1 MFSKFFINR
10 PIFSTVIS
18 LLISLA
24 GIVSITMLPIEQY
37 PDLTPPTVAVTASY
51 PGASPEVI
59 ANTVAAPIEQQV
71 NGVEDMLYMNST
83 SSSNGD
89 MNLTVSF
96 KVGTDPD
103 QAMINV
109 NNRVQGA
116 TATLPEDVRRYGIQ
130 VNKKSSA
137 ILQLIALYS
146 PNGHSDTTTIGNYAL
161 LNIVDDLKRIEGV
174 GDAQVMS
181 ANDYSIRI
189 WIKPDVLSQ
198 RGLSV
203 SDLVAAVQAQN
214 AQRAAG
220 KIGQPPLPVK
230 VDRTYAIIAPGR
242 LTDPKEFEEIILRAN
257 PDGTSLRLKDVARV
271 ELGSQTYEFNGSFNG
286 KPAVPV
292 GVYLSPGAN
301 AVATA
306 KAVDAHMKELAQ
318 SFPPDLDIAYTV
330 AYDTTLF
337 VSASIEEVIHT
348 LIEAMILVF
357 LVVYLFLK
365 DWRAT
370 LIPCLAVPVSIIGA
384 FAGMLLLGF
393 SINTLTLFGLVLAI
407 GMVVDDAIV
416 VIENVERIMHDEDL
430 PVKEATIKAMDEV
443 SGPVV
448 AIVLVLCSV
457 FVPVA
462 FMGGL
467 TGVMYQQF
475 AITIAV
481 SVVISGLVALTL
493 TPALCALLLKKQ
505 PHPTKGF
512 FYQFDRFFEK
522 VTKKYGSWVAFFIR
536 RLSVSGVLIGLLFL
550 ATFGLFKV
558 VPGSLLP
565 DEDQGIIMVAAQ
577 LDPSASLANSDAVAK
592 QLEEIVLAQPAVSQ
606 ELTFAG
612 FDLLSSTQKSNAVS
626 TFVALK
632 PWKER
637 QGKGMSST
645 DVVGKIYAES
655 LFKVPGAVVMPFNP
669 PPIMGMSTTGG
680 LEGYIQNRGS
690 GGSAALEAQTQKFI
704 EAAKK
709 RPELSSVSTTF
720 SAEVPQYS
728 MEVDEIKAQAM
739 GVSLTELYTTLQGTF
754 GTMYVNDFTYS
765 SRSFKVMMQAEGE
778 YRSRPEQIAGIYV
791 RSNTGA
797 MVPLST
803 LVTLTP
809 SLGPDVVERF
819 NVFPAAKIMAN
830 PAPGYSS
837 GDAIRAVEE
846 TAHETL
852 DSSFTLAWTGT
863 TYQEKIS
870 GSSSA
875 TALMLGMLVVFLI
888 LAAQYEKWSLP
899 IAVLLAVPFAIFGAL
914 AGTWVRGLSNDIY
927 FQIALVALVGLA
939 AKNAILIVEFAVLLK
954 EQGVDTAKAAIQA
967 AELRFRPIVMTS
979 LAFILGCVPLAIS
992 TGAGAASRHSIGT
1005 AVVFGM
1011 LAATAIA
1018 PLFIPLFFCLFDGW
1032 KNKGA
1037 VVAPDNEND
1046 ANKEV
1051 NL

>member
-146 PNGHSDTTTIGNYAL
+146 PNGYSDTTTIGNYAL

-271 ELGSQTYEFNGSFNG
+271 ELGSQTYEFNGSLNG
-286 KPAVPV
+286 NPAVPV

-318 SFPPDLDIAYTV
+318 TFPPDLDIAYTV

-522 VTKKYGSWVAFFIR
+522 ITKKYGSWVAFFIR

-565 DEDQGIIMVAAQ
+565 EEDQGIIMVAAQ

-637 QGKGMSST
+637 KGKGMSST

-720 SAEVPQYS
+720 SAAVPQYS

-739 GVSLTELYTTLQGTF
+739 GVSLSELYTTLQGTF

-778 YRSRPEQIAGIYV
+778 YRSRPEQISGIYV

-846 TAHETL
+846 TARETL

>member
-18 LLISLA
+18 LLILLA

-37 PDLTPPTVAVTASY
+37 PDLTPPTIAVTASY

-59 ANTVAAPIEQQV
+59 ANTVAAPLEQQV

-89 MNLTVSF
+89 MTLTVSF

-116 TATLPEDVRRYGIQ
+116 TATLPEDVRRYGIE
-130 VNKKSSA
+130 VNKKSSS

-146 PNGHSDTTTIGNYAL
+146 PGGQTDTTTIGNYAL
-161 LNIVDDLKRIEGV
+161 LNIVDDLKRLEGV
-174 GDAQVMS
+174 GDAQVMTS
-181 ANDYSIRI
+181 NDYSIRI

-203 SDLVAAVQAQN
+203 SDLVGAVQAQN

-220 KIGQPPLPVK
+220 KIGQPPLPVS
-230 VDRTYAIIAPGR
+230 VDRTYSIIAPGR
-242 LTDPKEFEEIILRAN
+242 LATPEEFENIILRAN
-257 PDGTSLRLKDVARV
+257 ADGTSLLLKDVARV
-271 ELGSQTYEFNGSFNG
+271 ELGSQTYEFNGSYNG
-286 KPAVPV
+286 KPAVPI

-306 KAVDAHMKELAQ
+306 KAVDAHMKTLAEN
-318 SFPPDLDIAYTV
+318 FPADLDMAYKV

-348 LIEAMILVF
+348 LVEAMILVF

-370 LIPCLAVPVSIIGA
+370 LIPCLAVPVSIVGA

-416 VIENVERIMHDEDL
+416 VIENVERIMHDEGL
-430 PVKEATIKAMDEV
+430 GVKEATIKAMEEV

-505 PHPTKGF
+505 DHPTKGF
-512 FYQFDRFFEK
+512 FYQFDQFFEK
-522 VTKKYGSWVAFFIR
+522 FTGKYTGWVSFFIR
-536 RLSVSGVLIGLLFL
+536 RVPVSAVIIALIFAGAL
-550 ATFGLFKV
+550 GLFKV

-565 DEDQGIIMVAAQ
+565 EEDQGMLMVVAQ
-577 LDPSASLANSDAVAK
+577 LDPSASLSSSTAVGD
-592 QLEEIVLAQPAVSQ
+592 QLEKILLSQPAVSQ
-606 ELTFAG
+606 ELTFSG
-612 FDLLSSTQKSNAVS
+612 FDLLSGTQKSNS
-626 TFVALK
+626 ISSFVALK
-632 PWKER
+632 PWKDR
-637 QGKGMSST
+637 KAKGMSST
-645 DVVGKIYAES
+645 DVVAKIYGEA
-655 LFKVPGAVVMPFNP
+655 LFKIPAALVMPFNP

-690 GGSAALEAQTQKFI
+690 GGSDELEKQVQAFI

-720 SAEVPQYS
+720 SAAVPQYT
-728 MEVDEIKAQAM
+728 MKVDEIKAQSM
-739 GVSLTELYTTLQGTF
+739 GVTLSELYSTLQGTF
-754 GTMYVNDFTYS
+754 GVTYVNDFTYS
-765 SRSFKVMMQAEGE
+765 GRSFKVMMQADGN
-778 YRSRPEQIAGIYV
+778 YRATPEQISGIYV
-791 RSNTGA
+791 RSSKGA

-809 SLGPDVVERF
+809 SLGPDMVERF
-819 NVFPAAKIMAN
+819 NVFPAAKIIAN

-846 TAHETL
+846 TAKSVLE
-852 DSSFTLAWTGT
+852 SNFTLAWTGT
-863 TYQEKIS
+863 TYQEQLA

-875 TALMLGMLVVFLI
+875 NALLLGMLVVFLI

-899 IAVLLAVPFAIFGAL
+899 VAVLLAVPFAIFGAL
-914 AGTWVRGLSNDIY
+914 LGTWARGLSNDIY

-954 EQGVDTAKAAIQA
+954 EQGLSAAEAAVQA
-967 AELRFRPIVMTS
+967 AKLRFRPIVMTS

-992 TGAGAASRHSIGT
+992 SGAGAASRHAIGT

-1011 LAATAIA
+1011 LAATCIA
-1018 PLFIPLFFCLFDGW
+1018 PLFIPLFFCWFTGKTKALAQG
-1032 KNKGA
+1032 
-1037 VVAPDNEND
+1037 ESLEH
-1046 ANKEV
+1046 KEEQI
-1051 NL
+1051 

>member
-146 PNGHSDTTTIGNYAL
+146 PNGYSDTTTIGNYAL

-318 SFPPDLDIAYTV
+318 TFPPDLDIAYTV

-522 VTKKYGSWVAFFIR
+522 ITKKYGSWVAFFIR
-536 RLSVSGVLIGLLFL
+536 RLSVSGILIGLLFL

-565 DEDQGIIMVAAQ
+565 EEDQGIIMVAAQ

-637 QGKGMSST
+637 KGKGMSST

-690 GGSAALEAQTQKFI
+690 GGSAAL
-704 EAAKK
+704 
-709 RPELSSVSTTF
+709 
-720 SAEVPQYS
+720 
-728 MEVDEIKAQAM
+728 QAM
-739 GVSLTELYTTLQGTF
+739 SGPAGGFFFAPQFDASFLRILQQSGYADIRNTANLTVSNSDSKSYELLFNPQLQNIEKTD
-754 GTMYVNDFTYS
+754 NDKTS
-765 SRSFKVMMQAEGE
+765 
-778 YRSRPEQIAGIYV
+778 
-791 RSNTGA
+791 
-797 MVPLST
+797 
-803 LVTLTP
+803 VTLSAISSLP
-809 SLGPDVVERF
+809 EGANQVYLKIINPVVNLHGGIPQAGYPANEAFSLGSYTPGDYAKRDGTLFFGYNVQTASVVERNNTGSELIETGTMQGNTLIELKREVILAQWDKDQEVEQTIGMPF
-819 NVFPAAKIMAN
+819 LAEIPVLKYLFSTTTTSREKTRFYMTVRAEMLNT
-830 PAPGYSS
+830 APGMN
-837 GDAIRAVEE
+837 ELE
-846 TAHETL
+846 
-852 DSSFTLAWTGT
+852 
-863 TYQEKIS
+863 
-870 GSSSA
+870 
-875 TALMLGMLVVFLI
+875 
-888 LAAQYEKWSLP
+888 P
-899 IAVLLAVPFAIFGAL
+899 GAL
-914 AGTWVRGLSNDIY
+914 KKI
-927 FQIALVALVGLA
+927 
-939 AKNAILIVEFAVLLK
+939 K
-954 EQGVDTAKAAIQA
+954 
-967 AELRFRPIVMTS
+967 
-979 LAFILGCVPLAIS
+979 
-992 TGAGAASRHSIGT
+992 
-1005 AVVFGM
+1005 
-1011 LAATAIA
+1011 
-1018 PLFIPLFFCLFDGW
+1018 
-1032 KNKGA
+1032 
-1037 VVAPDNEND
+1037 
-1046 ANKEV
+1046 
-1051 NL
+1051 